1 MLSNSKS
8 NSKEAISMPKM
19 QIDEFLELAR
29 TRRSVR
35 RVKPDPFPEE
45 WLNKILEAGRWGMS
59 GGNGQPWEFIVV
71 KNQKTKDEMARTWAE
86 LRNESSV
93 IEMTRIEELRHPLH
107 AHPYELPPWK
117 DAPVL
122 IVVCGDWR
130 TFQATVLSANF
141 LTGEGGVGATY
152 LKNMANAA
160 QLMHLAAAS
169 LGLGSQWLSITR
181 PWETLLRPILEVPP
195 VLEIHS
201 IVVVGYPAYEP
212 PIPYRRELKEIVHY
226 EKYDK
231 SKYRTGEDVIKWLH
245 VSRTSIRKAD
255 GTAYGK
261 LT

>member
-1 MLSNSKS
+1 
-8 NSKEAISMPKM
+8 MPKM

-35 RVKPDPFPEE
+35 RVKPDPIPDEFVK
-45 WLNKILEAGRWGMS
+45 KILEAGRWGMS

-71 KNQKTKDEMARTWAE
+71 KNQKTKDEMAKTWAE
-86 LRNESSV
+86 LRDESSV
-93 IEMTRIEELRHPLH
+93 IERTRIEELRHPLQ
-107 AHPYELPPWK
+107 AHPYVVPPWK

-122 IVVCGDWR
+122 IVVCGDRR
-130 TFQATVLSANF
+130 TFQATVLSAHF
-141 LTGEGGVGATY
+141 LPGEGQPGGTY
-152 LKNMANAA
+152 IKNMANAT
-160 QLMHLAAAS
+160 QLMHLAAAAQ
-169 LGLGSQWLSITR
+169 GLGSQWLSVTG
-181 PWETLLRPILEVPP
+181 PWQNLLRPILEVPP

-201 IVVVGYPAYEP
+201 IVVLGYPAYEP
-212 PIPYRRELKEIVHY
+212 PTPYRRELEEIVHY

-255 GTAYGK
+255 GTAYGGK